1 MGFSL
6 NMKQAVKPLLFLSL
20 LLVARLSFAQSPLE
34 INPQQPERGQDIT
47 ITYHA
52 GAPSAKIP
60 ADARAISLVFTYS
73 TFYELPYKLPLMQN
87 GNDWSVTFKLQRY
100 ATFATFYVQ
109 SGNLIDKPAADRH
122 FAVTVYNKDKR
133 VLNGYLHE
141 SYSLSAQ
148 MGRSPL
154 IREKQRE
161 LLLTELKNYP
171 DNYEAKIRLITNS
184 IAATKDAAE
193 KKKLYDEAHQVIAA
207 KFAKAPTTMGNLNQV
222 TMGYLILGE
231 SSRVDSVHKVVMA
244 KYPTSDA
251 AMDFLP
257 GTINKEKD
265 TLKRI
270 IKLEQ
275 AIKTAK
281 DKKGDG
287 AIALHSDLFDYYAAR
302 KNALKAL
309 YHARF
314 FRNDKS
320 PHRAET
326 LKEIAETLTKYHLA
340 PDTALK
346 YATQA
351 YQLADQYPVGIIRYF
366 PEFGYIPGYVADS
379 TRAKKVQ
386 QVKANLLATMA
397 VNHLTKKKNNLALAE
412 ADEAACLADDKQ
424 TLSDIGYV
432 YEHLKKSEQAHN
444 AYWKILLNEPADSL
458 ALAASERNYR
468 AYKGS
473 NEGYQAKLGQLSA
486 ILKQQMRTE
495 VKKQVLNL
503 AGPELNGITDL
514 HGKPIGPDQLKG
526 KIVVM
531 DFWATWCIPCMEE
544 LPYLQKVYNAYKNNP
559 KVMFMVINSGA
570 RNTIADAQGW
580 AKTHANYTF
589 PLYFNN
595 DVNIGDKIGFTLIP
609 TIAVL
614 DASGKMQFRT
624 IGFEGMILERKLS
637 AEIDLLLET
646 M

>member
-1 MGFSL
+1 MSGIIKL
-6 NMKQAVKPLLFLSL
+6 TLLPVL
-20 LLVARLSFAQSPLE
+20 LLVVKLSFAQSPLDIKPE
-34 INPQQPERGQDIT
+34 FPERGQDVT

-52 GAPSAKIP
+52 GASGAKIP
-60 ADARAISLVFTYS
+60 AGVNEVSLVFTYS
-73 TFYELPYKLPLMQN
+73 TFYELPYKLPLKRDGDN
-87 GNDWSVTFKLQRY
+87 WSATFKLQRY

-109 SGNLIDKPAADRH
+109 SGSLTDKPATDQHYAIK
-122 FAVTVYNKDKR
+122 VYNKEKR
-133 VLNGYLHE
+133 VLNSYLHE

-154 IREKQRE
+154 IRDKQRE

-193 KKKLYDEAHQVIAA
+193 KKKLYNEAHQIIAK

-231 SSRVDSVHKVVMA
+231 SSRVDSVHKVVLT

-251 AMDFLP
+251 AMDFLSATM
-257 GTINKEKD
+257 GKEKD
-265 TLKRI
+265 SAKI
-270 IKLEQ
+270 ALEYEL
-275 AIKTAK
+275 ALKTAK

-287 AIALHSDLFDYYAAR
+287 AVSLHRDLFGYYASK
-302 KNALKAL
+302 KNVAKAL
-309 YHARF
+309 YHARY
-314 FRNDKS
+314 FRDDKS

-351 YQLADQYPVGIIRYF
+351 FELADQYPVGVIRYF

-379 TRAKKVQ
+379 IRYKKAQTVRS
-386 QVKANLLATMA
+386 NLFATMA
-397 VNHLTKKKNNLALAE
+397 VNYLTKKDSLSAIKYIDKAWIIS
-412 ADEAACLADDKQ
+412 DDKQ
-424 TLSDIGYV
+424 MLLDRGYV
-432 YEHLKKSEQAHN
+432 CEHTKKTQSAFN
-444 AYWKILLNEPADSL
+444 AYWQILLKEPTDSL
-458 ALAASERNYR
+458 ALAAAERNYK
-468 AYKGS
+468 AYNGS
-473 NEGYQAKLGQLSA
+473 LDGYQAKLDQLTA
-486 ILKQQMRTE
+486 ILKKQMRAE

-503 AGPELNGITDL
+503 AGPELTGITDL
-514 HGKPIGPDQLKG
+514 QGKPVSSEQLKG

-570 RNTIADAQGW
+570 RNTLIDAQGW
-580 AKTHANYTF
+580 AKTHSNYTF

-595 DVNIGDKIGFTLIP
+595 DKDIGDKVGFTLIP

-624 IGFEGMILERKLS
+624 VGFEGMILERKLN